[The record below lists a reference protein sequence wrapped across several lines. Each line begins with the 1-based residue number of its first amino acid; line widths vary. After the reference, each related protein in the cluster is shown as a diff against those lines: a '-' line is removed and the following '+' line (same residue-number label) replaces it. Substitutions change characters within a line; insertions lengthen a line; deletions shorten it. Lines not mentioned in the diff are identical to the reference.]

1 MHHSA
6 KLPKVPRDMDEE
18 REHVGIGVR
27 KEVNPHRIMEKP
39 VVREEDK
46 RNLVQKTQRNLAAWS
61 VGWTSTS
68 SVRSTH
74 REP

>member
-1 MHHSA
+1 MYHSA

-46 RNLVQKTQRNLAAWS
+46 RNLV
-61 VGWTSTS
+61 
-68 SVRSTH
+68 
-74 REP
+74 